1 MDTCWIID
9 WNRIVIYYS
18 WDPCDKRKRNDI
30 RKIYRWRKTR
40 GARSREVHEVVSTRN
55 MSRLGANDVRQE
67 SWSRVSRKR
76 NSFVEFAVRLPT
88 RSRRC
93 VRYITAGD
101 SNRSSN
107 DNSIC
112 QNSIGAGKSCVV
124 VSVSVLPNRRVVG
137 LKENPCGIAAWSVVV
152 ANYIFYVCA
161 TRAMTNCSPLSVLVG
176 DIVDGLV
183 SALVLPS
190 TSAPVGRDLH
200 SKQIDALVSG

>member
-1 MDTCWIID
+1 MTE
-9 WNRIVIYYS
+9 IVLLYYS
-18 WDPCDKRKRNDI
+18 WDLCDKRKRNDI

-40 GARSREVHEVVSTRN
+40 GACSSEVHKAVSTRN

-76 NSFVEFAVRLPT
+76 NSFVEFAVCLPT

-93 VRYITAGD
+93 IRYITAGD

-107 DNSIC
+107 NSIC